1 LIPGISADIFDY
13 LREHYNA
20 VIVESFGVGG
30 IPGYDDADFMQ
41 AIQRF
46 LDAGKTLVMA
56 TQVPHEG
63 SDMEIYQVGYKLKEK
78 FDLIEAYTMTLEAT
92 VTKMMWILG
101 RTNDREE
108 INKMFYT
115 SIQKD
120 ILF

>member
-1 LIPGISADIFDY
+1 
-13 LREHYNA
+13 
-20 VIVESFGVGG
+20 
-30 IPGYDDADFMQ
+30 M
-41 AIQRF
+41 
-46 LDAGKTLVMA
+46 
-56 TQVPHEG
+56 
-63 SDMEIYQVGYKLKEK
+63 KEK

-101 RTNDREE
+101 QTSDHEE